1 MGAGQSRLRSK
12 LPDIEAELLADPYQ
26 SWRKDFVGG
35 DVSLELPRFKLE
47 YEKSLV
53 KTLQA
58 LGMKQAFSPKT
69 ADFSAMT
76 DPSKD
81 LYVSGILHKSF
92 IEVNESGTE
101 AAAVTGLQMGGSA
114 EPPKE
119 IFEFRVDR
127 PFFFAIEDR
136 TTGALVFMGSVW
148 NPVN

>member
-1 MGAGQSRLRSK
+1 MGMSVVLPNEGIK
-12 LPDIEAELLADPYQ
+12 LPDVEAELLADTSE
-26 SWRKDFVGG
+26 SWRKDFEEGS
-35 DVSLELPRFKLE
+35 VSIELPRFKLE

-53 KTLQA
+53 NTLQA

-76 DPSKD
+76 DPSNN

-92 IEVNESGTE
+92 IEVNETGTE
-101 AAAVTGLQMGGSA
+101 AAAVTGLQMAGSA

-119 IFEFRVDR
+119 TFEFRVDR

-136 TTGALVFMGSVW
+136 KQEHLYSWARFGIR
-148 NPVN
+148 